1 MSALKALTHLF
12 LALVYLRDTPS
23 TAQMKVDHFKFTHS
37 KWISDTSVG
46 DLDLGQPKLP
56 QTVVAASEWPLCSFF
71 SLDAFY
77 SFLFSIGCPGIK
89 ETWLLLPNASPQLIS
104 SLPSSCSGRSVGNP
118 DVMSTGEAAGSL
130 ANRISGRGKTYVALN
145 LKEKCNKLINTS

>member
-1 MSALKALTHLF
+1 MSALKALILLF
-12 LALVYLRDTPS
+12 LALVYLSDTPS
-23 TAQMKVDHFKFTHS
+23 TAQMKVDHFKYTHS
-37 KWISDTSVG
+37 KWISDMSVG

-56 QTVVAASEWPLCSFF
+56 QTVVAALFF
-71 SLDAFY
+71 STL
-77 SFLFSIGCPGIK
+77 SILFFSRLAVPGIK

-130 ANRISGRGKTYVALN
+130 ATRISGWGKTYVALH
-145 LKEKCNKLINTS
+145 LKEKYNELINTS